1 MYVKLHTVCKITH
14 CAQNYTLCV
23 RLLTQNS
30 SHLENFTL
38 QPKKL
43 FPAPFE
49 FFLPLFPSPSHHR
62 AVEHTLTHEVI
73 VHARVSLLCQGLS
86 IKAWVNDRLKYKW
99 KFLEIFQT
107 DIASVD
113 PSSWIAK
120 ISVEVENCVHHQSS
134 KAS

>member
-1 MYVKLHTVCKITH
+1 MAVHYPQVGFYIEMYIPSAPEMSRASGNLFVVGD
-14 CAQNYTLCV
+14 V
-23 RLLTQNS
+23 
-30 SHLENFTL
+30 

-73 VHARVSLLCQGLS
+73 VHTRVSLLCQGLS